1 MDGPIPIGDIIA
13 LIGFAGLYLYGQSRA
28 QDIITSI
35 SSNSINWGTG
45 NKNHILKGTKRKHEN
60 GWKRF
65 GIDPDDNNAWNLVL
79 PILKE
84 VIDDADSI
92 KARVLIDGSMIVQYF
107 KIYAEK
113 GVEVMVKIWIDASG
127 KIHNLSDAIPYIIDK

>member
-1 MDGPIPIGDIIA
+1 MDGPIPIGDIFA
-13 LIGFAGLYLYGQSRA
+13 LIVLAGLYLYGQSRA

-84 VIDDADSI
+84 VIDDAGSI